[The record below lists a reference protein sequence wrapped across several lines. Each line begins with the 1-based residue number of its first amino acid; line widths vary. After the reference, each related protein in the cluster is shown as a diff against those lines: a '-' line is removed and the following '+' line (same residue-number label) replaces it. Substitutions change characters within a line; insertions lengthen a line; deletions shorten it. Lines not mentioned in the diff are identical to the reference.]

1 MPMKEYPKIE
11 TIFNRDTE
19 GTKKLIPGSYRSE
32 TVKYLADKYLSDFQ
46 WVWTEKIDGTTIR
59 VHWDGHKIIF
69 GGRTDTA
76 QIPAEL
82 INWLNAKF
90 MNNETEEL
98 FEQKFGET
106 EVTLYG
112 EGYGRKIQK
121 GGGNYIP
128 DGVSFILFDVLINDI
143 WLTRESV
150 EDIAKTFAIDV
161 VPIVGVGD
169 IDDAIAYV
177 KSKPNSK
184 IGTAK
189 MEGVVAR
196 PIVELFDRLGKR
208 IIVKIKVK
216 VFD

>member
-1 MPMKEYPKIE
+1 MKEYPKIE
-11 TIFNRDTE
+11 TIFNRDTT

-32 TVKYLADKYLSDFQ
+32 TVKYLSELT
-46 WVWTEKIDGTTIR
+46 WVWTEKIDGTNIR
-59 VHWDGHKIIF
+59 IHWDGHKITF
-69 GGRTDTA
+69 GGRTDTS
-76 QIPAEL
+76 QIPTEL
-82 INWLNAKF
+82 MNWLDDKF
-90 MNNETEEL
+90 INIETEEL
-98 FEQKFGET
+98 FEQTFGES

-143 WLTRESV
+143 WLKRDSV
-150 EDIAKTFAIDV
+150 EDIAETFAIDV

-169 IDDAIAYV
+169 LDEAVEYV

-189 MEGVVAR
+189 MEGVVCR
-196 PIVELFDRLGKR
+196 PFVELFDRLGR
-208 IIVKIKVK
+208 RLIVKVK
-216 VFD
+216 VRDFA

>member
-11 TIFNRDTE
+11 AIFNRDTE

-32 TVKYLADKYLSDFQ
+32 TIDALSDLQ
-46 WVWTEKIDGTTIR
+46 IWVWTEKIDGTNIR
-59 VHWDGHKIIF
+59 VHWDGHKITF
-69 GGRTDTA
+69 GGRTDKA
-76 QIPAEL
+76 QIPVEL
-82 INWLNAKF
+82 MNWLNDKF
-90 MNNETEEL
+90 INNETEEL

-161 VPIVGVGD
+161 VPIVGFGYLDEAVD
-169 IDDAIAYV
+169 YV

-184 IGTAK
+184 IGTGTAK
-189 MEGVVAR
+189 MEGVVCR

-208 IIVKIKVK
+208 VIVKIKVCD
-216 VFD
+216 FM

>member
-11 TIFNRDTE
+11 AIFNRDTE

-32 TVKYLADKYLSDFQ
+32 TIDALSDLQ
-46 WVWTEKIDGTTIR
+46 IWVWTEKIDGTNIR
-59 VHWDGHKIIF
+59 VHWDGHKITF
-69 GGRTDTA
+69 GGRTDKA
-76 QIPAEL
+76 QIPVEL
-82 INWLNAKF
+82 MNWLNDKF
-90 MNNETEEL
+90 INNETEEL

-161 VPIVGVGD
+161 VPIVGFGYLDEAVD
-169 IDDAIAYV
+169 YI

-184 IGTAK
+184 IGTGTAK
-189 MEGVVAR
+189 MEGVVCR

-208 IIVKIKVK
+208 VIVKIKVCD
-216 VFD
+216 FM

>member
-11 TIFNRDTE
+11 TIFNRDTK

-32 TVKYLADKYLSDFQ
+32 TVKYLSDFT
-46 WVWTEKIDGTTIR
+46 WVWTEKIDGTNIR
-59 VHWDGHKIIF
+59 VHWDGHKITF
-69 GGRTDTA
+69 GGRTDNA
-76 QIPAEL
+76 NIPVEL
-82 INWLNAKF
+82 INWLNDKF
-90 MNNETEEL
+90 MNIETEEL
-98 FEQKFGET
+98 FEQKFGES

-143 WLTRESV
+143 WLTRESI

-161 VPIVGVGD
+161 VPVVGVGD
-169 IDDAIAYV
+169 IDDAVAYI
-177 KSKPNSK
+177 KSRPNSK

-189 MEGVVAR
+189 MEGIVAR

-208 IIVKIKVK
+208 LIVKIKVK
-216 VFD
+216 DFE

>member
-11 TIFNRDTE
+11 AIFNRDTE

-32 TVKYLADKYLSDFQ
+32 TIDALSDLQ
-46 WVWTEKIDGTTIR
+46 IWVWTEKIDGTNIR
-59 VHWDGHKIIF
+59 VHWDGHKITF
-69 GGRTDTA
+69 GGRTDKA
-76 QIPAEL
+76 QIPVEL
-82 INWLNAKF
+82 MNWLNDKF
-90 MNNETEEL
+90 INNETEEL

-161 VPIVGVGD
+161 VPIVGFGYLDEAVD
-169 IDDAIAYV
+169 YI

-184 IGTAK
+184 IGTGTAK
-189 MEGVVAR
+189 MEGVVCR

-208 IIVKIKVK
+208 VIVKIKACD
-216 VFD
+216 FE

>member
-1 MPMKEYPKIE
+1 MKEYPKIE
-11 TIFNRDTE
+11 TIFNRDTT

-32 TVKYLADKYLSDFQ
+32 TVKYLSELT
-46 WVWTEKIDGTTIR
+46 WIWTEKIDGTNIR
-59 VHWDGHKIIF
+59 IHWDGHKITF
-69 GGRTDTA
+69 GGRTDNA
-76 QIPAEL
+76 NIPVDL
-82 INWLNAKF
+82 INWLNDKF
-90 MNNETEEL
+90 INIETEEL

-121 GGGNYIP
+121 GGNYIP

-169 IDDAIAYV
+169 LDEAVEYV

-189 MEGVVAR
+189 MEGVVCR
-196 PIVELFDRLGKR
+196 PIVELFDRTGHRL
-208 IIVKIKVK
+208 IVKVK
-216 VFD
+216 VRDFA

>member
-1 MPMKEYPKIE
+1 MAMLEYPKIE

-19 GTKKLIPGSYRSE
+19 GTKKLIPGSYRNE
-32 TVKYLADKYLSDFQ
+32 TIEALSDLD
-46 WVWTEKIDGTTIR
+46 WVWTEKIDGTNIR
-59 VHWDGHKIIF
+59 IHWDGHKITF

-82 INWLNAKF
+82 INWLNDKF
-90 MNNETEEL
+90 INIETEEL
-98 FEQKFGET
+98 FEQKFGDSD
-106 EVTLYG
+106 VTLYG

-121 GGGNYIP
+121 GGGSYIP
-128 DGVSFILFDVLINDI
+128 DGVSFILFDVMIDGI
-143 WLTRESV
+143 WLRRDSV

-169 IDDAIAYV
+169 LDDAVAYV
-177 KSKPNSK
+177 RSKPNSK

-196 PIVELFDRLGKR
+196 PLVELFDRLGKR
-208 IIVKIKVK
+208 VMVKIKVK
-216 VFD
+216 DFE

>member
-19 GTKKLIPGSYRSE
+19 GTKKLIPFSYRSE
-32 TVKYLADKYLSDFQ
+32 TVEALQDLA
-46 WVWTEKIDGTTIR
+46 WVWTEKIDGTNIR
-59 VHWDGHKIIF
+59 VHWDGHKITF
-69 GGRTDTA
+69 GGRTDKA
-76 QIPAEL
+76 QIPVEL
-82 INWLNAKF
+82 MNWLNDKF
-90 MNNETEEL
+90 INNETEEL

-143 WLTRESV
+143 WLTRDSI

-161 VPIVGVGD
+161 VPIVGVGF
-169 IDDAIAYV
+169 IDEAVEYV
-177 KSKPNSK
+177 MSKPNSK

-196 PIVELFDRLGKR
+196 PIVELFDRTGHRL
-208 IIVKIKVK
+208 IVKIKACD
-216 VFD
+216 FE

>member
-1 MPMKEYPKIE
+1 MSMREYPKIE

-19 GTKKLIPGSYRSE
+19 GSKKLIPGSYRSK
-32 TVKYLADKYLSDFQ
+32 TIDALSDLQ
-46 WVWTEKIDGTTIR
+46 IWVWTEKIDGTNIR
-59 VHWDGHKIIF
+59 IHWDGHKITF
-69 GGRTDTA
+69 GGRTDKA
-76 QIPAEL
+76 QIPVEL
-82 INWLNAKF
+82 MNWLNDKF
-90 MNNETEEL
+90 INNETEEL

-143 WLTRESV
+143 WLTRESI

-161 VPIVGVGD
+161 VPIVGFGYLDEAVD
-169 IDDAIAYV
+169 YV
-177 KSKPNSK
+177 KSRPNSK

-196 PIVELFDRLGKR
+196 PIVELFDRTGHR
-208 IIVKIKVK
+208 VIVKIKVCDF
-216 VFD
+216 V

>member
-1 MPMKEYPKIE
+1 MKEYPKIE
-11 TIFNRDTE
+11 TIFNRDTT

-32 TVKYLADKYLSDFQ
+32 TVKYLSELT
-46 WVWTEKIDGTTIR
+46 WVWTEKIDGTNIR
-59 VHWDGHKIIF
+59 IHWDGHKITF

-82 INWLNAKF
+82 INWLNDKF
-90 MNNETEEL
+90 INIETEEL
-98 FEQKFGET
+98 FEQKFGES

-112 EGYGRKIQK
+112 EGYGRKIQN
-121 GGGNYIP
+121 GGNYIS

-143 WLTRESV
+143 WLTRESI

-161 VPIVGVGD
+161 VPIVGIGD
-169 IDDAIAYV
+169 LDEAVEYV

-189 MEGVVAR
+189 MEGVVCR
-196 PIVELFDRLGKR
+196 PIVELFDRTGHRL
-208 IIVKIKVK
+208 IVKVK
-216 VFD
+216 VRDFI

>member
-1 MPMKEYPKIE
+1 MPMKEYTKIE

-32 TVKYLADKYLSDFQ
+32 TVKYLSELT
-46 WVWTEKIDGTTIR
+46 WIWTEKIDGTNIR
-59 VHWDGHKIIF
+59 IHWDGHRITF
-69 GGRTDTA
+69 GGRTDTS

-82 INWLNAKF
+82 VNWLNEKF
-90 MNNETEEL
+90 INIETEEL

-128 DGVSFILFDVLINDI
+128 DGVSFSLFDVLINDI
-143 WLTRESV
+143 WLTRDSV
-150 EDIAKTFAIDV
+150 EDIAKAFAIDV

-169 IDDAIAYV
+169 LDDAVAYIR
-177 KSKPNSK
+177 SKPNSK

-189 MEGVVAR
+189 MEGVVVR

-208 IIVKIKVK
+208 VIVKIKVK
-216 VFD
+216 DFE

>member
-1 MPMKEYPKIE
+1 MSMKEYPKIE
-11 TIFNRDTE
+11 TIFNRDTT
-19 GTKKLIPGSYRSE
+19 GTKKLIPGSYRNE
-32 TVKYLADKYLSDFQ
+32 TVKYLSEFT
-46 WVWTEKIDGTTIR
+46 WVWTEKIDGTNIR
-59 VHWDGHKIIF
+59 IHWNGHKITF
-69 GGRTDTA
+69 GGRTETS

-82 INWLNAKF
+82 INWLNDKF
-90 MNNETEEL
+90 INIETEEL
-98 FEQKFGET
+98 FEQKFGES

-143 WLTRESV
+143 WLTRDSV

-161 VPIVGVGD
+161 VPVVGVGD
-169 IDDAIAYV
+169 LDDAVEYV
-177 KSKPNSK
+177 RSKPNSK

-196 PIVELFDRLGKR
+196 PIVELFDRTGHRL
-208 IIVKIKVK
+208 IVKIKVCD
-216 VFD
+216 FT

>member
-1 MPMKEYPKIE
+1 MKEYPKIE
-11 TIFNRDTE
+11 AIFNRDTE

-32 TVKYLADKYLSDFQ
+32 TVEALRDLT
-46 WVWTEKIDGTTIR
+46 WIWTEKIDGTNIR
-59 VHWDGHKIIF
+59 INWDGHKITF
-69 GGRTDTA
+69 GGRTDNS
-76 QIPAEL
+76 QIPIEL
-82 INWLNAKF
+82 MNWLNDKF

-128 DGVSFILFDVLINDI
+128 DGVSFILFDVLINDFWMPRDSI
-143 WLTRESV
+143 

-161 VPIVGVGD
+161 VPVVGVGF
-169 IDDAIAYV
+169 IEEAVEYV
-177 KSKPNSK
+177 MSKPNSK

-189 MEGVVAR
+189 MEGVVCR
-196 PIVELFDRLGKR
+196 PIVELFDRTGHR
-208 IIVKIKVK
+208 IIVKIKVCD
-216 VFD
+216 FT

>member
-1 MPMKEYPKIE
+1 MKEYPKIE
-11 TIFNRDTE
+11 TIFNRDTT
-19 GTKKLIPGSYRSE
+19 GSKKLIPGSYRSE
-32 TVKYLADKYLSDFQ
+32 TVKYLSELT
-46 WVWTEKIDGTTIR
+46 WVWTEKIDGTNIR
-59 VHWDGHKIIF
+59 IHWDGHNITF

-82 INWLNAKF
+82 INWLNDKF
-90 MNNETEEL
+90 INIETEEL
-98 FEQKFGET
+98 FEQKFGES

-121 GGGNYIP
+121 GGGNYIH

-143 WLTRESV
+143 WLTRESI

-161 VPIVGVGD
+161 VPIVGIGD
-169 IDDAIAYV
+169 LDEAVEYV

-189 MEGVVAR
+189 MEGVVCR
-196 PIVELFDRLGKR
+196 PIVELFDRLGR
-208 IIVKIKVK
+208 RLIVKVK
-216 VFD
+216 VRDFI

>member
-32 TVKYLADKYLSDFQ
+32 TIEALSDLQ
-46 WVWTEKIDGTTIR
+46 IWAWTEKIDGMNIR
-59 VHWDGHKIIF
+59 IHWDGHKITF
-69 GGRTDTA
+69 AGRTDNS
-76 QIPAEL
+76 QIAVEL
-82 INWLNAKF
+82 INWLNDKF
-90 MNNETEEL
+90 INNETEEL

-161 VPIVGVGD
+161 VPNVGFGYLDEAVE
-169 IDDAIAYV
+169 YV

-189 MEGVVAR
+189 MEGVVCR
-196 PIVELFDRLGKR
+196 PIVELFDRTGHRL
-208 IIVKIKVK
+208 IVKIKACD
-216 VFD
+216 FE